1 MKKRISII
9 IFTILLIIIRLLN
22 INSYVSLACGFGLLY
37 EIIIGYSYLLKKK
50 LNKKLCQT
58 IPISIICI
66 VIVITIFGLFNLLLP
81 GAIILYALGIIS
93 FIYLY
98 IKEEFKILD
107 IFNEKGMLF
116 YTIMFVLLMAA
127 NYFVQFN
134 VWDEYTY
141 WSIASK
147 HYYLTNTINLTKMN
161 TMPYGTGIIYPPN
174 PTIFQYFCMKLFGS
188 YRQGFELFASQIM
201 GFALLLPLFKNLKT
215 KTGTIIVSIICLFI
229 PAIFADA
236 QFYYTIYVDCLLG
249 LLTGY
254 TLFEYCTNDNKKYKN
269 LISILGVIIC
279 ALTKASGFMFSLI
292 ILIFCFVDFILKKL
306 NNKEKIKEI
315 IYDVLRN
322 KMFYMM
328 FILTMFVFL
337 GWRIYCNSIDAI
349 DDYRILENTD
359 TSTITS
365 VSHLLKS
372 IIGSLTGYGYDT
384 HSEIISKFFLNFFDY
399 SKYTK
404 VPMALNLTT
413 ILFIFAL
420 SLLLL
425 YINSKNKNDVK
436 NYSIC
441 LFFSTIIYILLLQ
454 LSYLVMFSP
463 TEALNANSSQRYVG
477 SILIANLLLIV
488 GLYLNYYKN
497 SNNEKKL
504 LLILL
509 LIITLFTPLSEVAK
523 GTIFSGT
530 RNYYSISYLR
540 REKKLANIIKEN
552 VDANDKVTAIA
563 QSTESNSL
571 IKVIYFATPIKVIN
585 TIKITED
592 NYERID
598 YGKVLNESKYIVT
611 IDIDDFIIKKIKKLY
626 NITLEPYTLYKIENN
641 KMIKIKRS
649 IIDFED
655 SNEIGYIK
663 GDIANE

>member
-1 MKKRISII
+1 MKRKISII
-9 IFTILLIIIRLLN
+9 IITLLLIVLRLIN

-50 LNKKLCQT
+50 LNKELCQT

-66 VIVITIFGLFNLLLP
+66 VIVITIFGLFNLLLF
-81 GAIILYALGIIS
+81 GAIILYIMGVVS

-98 IKEEFKILD
+98 IKEEFKILG
-107 IFNEKGMLF
+107 IFKEKGLLF

-127 NYFVQFN
+127 NYFVNFN

-147 HYYLTNTINLTKMN
+147 HYYLTDTINLSKMN
-161 TMPYGTGIIYPPN
+161 TMPYGSGIKYPPN

-201 GFALLLPLFKNLKT
+201 GFALLLPLFKNLKS
-215 KTGTIIVSIICLFI
+215 KTGTFIVSIICLFI
-229 PAIFADA
+229 PAIFADS

-249 LLTGY
+249 LFTGY
-254 TLFEYCTNDNKKYKN
+254 ILFEYCTNDSKKYKN
-269 LISILGVIIC
+269 LILLLGIIIC
-279 ALTKASGFMFSLI
+279 AITKASGFMFSI
-292 ILIFCFVDFILKKL
+292 VILTFYFVDFIISKL
-306 NNKEKIKEI
+306 NNNEKLKDIVV
-315 IYDVLRN
+315 DVFKN
-322 KMFYMM
+322 KMFYIM
-328 FILTMFVFL
+328 FILTIFIFV
-337 GWRIYCNSIDAI
+337 GWRFYCNSVTVL
-349 DDYRILENTD
+349 DDYKILEESNVT
-359 TSTITS
+359 TLTS
-365 VSHLLKS
+365 VSHLAKS
-372 IIGSLTGYGYDT
+372 LIGTLTGYGYDEF
-384 HSEIISKFFLNFFDY
+384 SEIISKFFINFFDN

-404 VPMALNLTT
+404 VPFQLNLTT
-413 ILFIFAL
+413 ILVIFAV
-420 SLLLL
+420 SLFLL
-425 YINSKNKNDVK
+425 YSKNNNDNK
-436 NYSIC
+436 KIINKISIC
-441 LFFSTIIYILLLQ
+441 LFISTFIYILLLQ

-463 TEALNANSSQRYVG
+463 VEAINANSSQRYMG

-488 GLYLNYYKN
+488 GLYLNFYKN
-497 SNNEKKL
+497 NYNEKKL

-509 LIITLFTPLSEVAK
+509 IIISLFTPLDEVAK

-552 VDANDKVTAIA
+552 VDDNDKVTAIA
-563 QSTESNSL
+563 QSTQTNFL

-598 YGKVLNESKYIVT
+598 YDKVLSESKYIVT
-611 IDIDDFIIKKIKKLY
+611 IDIDDFIIKRIKKLY
-626 NITLEPYTLYKIENN
+626 DIDLEPFTLYKIENN
-641 KMIKIKRS
+641 KMIKIKRA
-649 IIDFED
+649 IINDED

-663 GDIANE
+663 GDSK